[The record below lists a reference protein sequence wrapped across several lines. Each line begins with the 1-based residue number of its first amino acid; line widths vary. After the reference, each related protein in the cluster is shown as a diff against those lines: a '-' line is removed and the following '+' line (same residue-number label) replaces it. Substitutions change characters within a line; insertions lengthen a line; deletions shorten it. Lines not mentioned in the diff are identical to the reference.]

1 MSKKNLDTILDD
13 NKGHNL
19 NDVVLKLKLIVDGK
33 YKKGAEV
40 AAEPPEKQEKREED
54 VQLRLMLLSDMELG
68 TKLNDFLVDYK
79 IGEII
84 KNYNKRIDEVIING
98 GLAYIPDRYSRWRGE
113 RLDLLEDQL
122 KEKYG
127 EDIYKEVKKGG
138 SKTDTVD
145 DLKEAARLSHF
156 QVSNIIKQADNKGI
170 GISYFNGNTDYRNIK
185 MIMEALEKLG
195 RKNSRKKGE
204 DSEEKKNGGDE
215 LGRLLSFIPEGYT
228 FKASDWKTT
237 DKQGIKD
244 KAIKIYTHII
254 STIFGDGNVKKKVK
268 FYKRFENFLGT
279 SNDKENNP
287 EEFTING
294 LKVKVFDSI
303 SGLTTGL
310 SEGMPSKMHEKN
322 TEKYATEDAKMGR
335 LADVYI
341 TFGSMTTEF
350 GAVNFGGRERPV
362 YFFNQSP
369 LLDVDKQ
376 FRLKAAF
383 NKTRDSKALLGDVDA
398 SLSIITIYKDGTF
411 EVDRLTIDG
420 IRKGVNMSEI
430 ESKLKEGSMHEVV
443 GTSDWHV
450 GSQFAMYEEINY
462 LSKLIDRVTYV
473 PKGLGKKHAV
483 YTGDEVDGGND
494 KLSRTRM
501 QVSYLKPPEELLP
514 ELENDLNSGLEE
526 ALKSDSIEAIEAKV
540 KYIKDKWSATLSD
553 ILYGNPTI
561 DITAQFNRLSYYIKP
576 LSQKFD
582 DNYLVG
588 GNHAE
593 KATGNGSEGHVIAPI
608 IRGGDSKVINV
619 DEYLLRNEFPKIG
632 NYKAYIIH
640 SAGYRGGLDPA
651 TTLFDDVVKMGADVD
666 LAIAGDC
673 HEPRIKFGIR
683 RRENEWRSLIAMT
696 TPALQKYTTFESN
709 IVHKLNYTKGISILY
724 LPADESLGSS
734 YTKYKFIPAQT
745 IDTYMNADG
754 GTRVSNLVD
763 KFVDGI
769 LTLKQKEAALASPN
783 KG

>member
-398 SLSIITIYKDGTF
+398 SLSIVTIYKDGTF

-420 IRKGVNMSEI
+420 IRNGVNMSEI

-561 DITAQFNRLSYYIKP
+561 DITSQFNRLSYYIKP

-783 KG
+783 KA

>member
-13 NKGHNL
+13 NKGHNI

-33 YKKGAEV
+33 YNKGAEV
-40 AAEPPEKQEKREED
+40 AAEPPKKQEKREED

-398 SLSIITIYKDGTF
+398 SLSIVTIYKDGTF

-420 IRKGVNMSEI
+420 IRNGVNMSEI

-588 GNHAE
+588 GNHTE

-709 IVHKLNYTKGISILY
+709 IVHKLNYTKGVSILY

-783 KG
+783 KA